1 MKRIFISIAL
11 VLVLVALAIMS
22 IGGNPLWL
30 VNLPTLLVVGVLP
43 FLAVSTVLG
52 FARMRSA
59 FSAAV
64 NRDGDRSRL
73 EPALVFFRAF
83 GRAVNAAGLIG
94 LVAGLVLILAG
105 LDDPLLI
112 GPNAAM
118 ALMSLFYSGLVHLA
132 VIIPFTA
139 MIKNRIAESND
150 RELP

>member
-1 MKRIFISIAL
+1 LGGDRID
-11 VLVLVALAIMS
+11 
-22 IGGNPLWL
+22 
-30 VNLPTLLVVGVLP
+30 
-43 FLAVSTVLG
+43 AVDAG
-52 FARMRSA
+52 RANGAGIR
-59 FSAAV
+59 
-64 NRDGDRSRL
+64 NYWDGDRSRL

-118 ALMSLFYSGLVHLA
+118 ALMSLFYGGLVHLA

-139 MIKNRIAESND
+139 MIKNRIAESNN